1 MRWSRRVRKKNIQI
15 NAGRTAEHQ
24 RNTYKRIYLPIL
36 VNNGELYGTKKC
48 YESSKYRIVK
58 AANNKKTNGLN
69 VLKRVNESVWVWFF
83 RPSH

>member
-24 RNTYKRIYLPIL
+24 RNTYTNSYTRKQWRTLWYK
-36 VNNGELYGTKKC
+36 KKC

-58 AANNKKTNGLN
+58 AANNQKTNGLN